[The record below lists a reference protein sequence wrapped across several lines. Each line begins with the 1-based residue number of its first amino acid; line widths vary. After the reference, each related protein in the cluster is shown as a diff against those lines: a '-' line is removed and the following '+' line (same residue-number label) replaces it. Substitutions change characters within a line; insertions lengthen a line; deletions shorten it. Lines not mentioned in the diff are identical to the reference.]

1 MQLQYFDI
9 VNANTHFHWDMTTSS
24 NILKAKSNSFSGL
37 PQLSDSSSVDS
48 GVVIIKAFMNACKE
62 LGVSRD
68 DASKIVGVDNSTL
81 NRNKNKGFDPHSK
94 TGELCLQ
101 FVRVYRSLFAIAGG
115 DKGFMRHWLHTYNN
129 ALSSSPL
136 ESMYS
141 VRGLIQVNEYLD
153 AMRGKV

>member
-81 NRNKNKGFDPHSK
+81 NRNK

>member
-1 MQLQYFDI
+1 MLKLKPAS
-9 VNANTHFHWDMTTSS
+9 VN
-24 NILKAKSNSFSGL
+24 NSTEL
-37 PQLSDSSSVDS
+37 HSVKP
-48 GVVIIKAFMNACKE
+48 GVVVIKAFMNACKE

-68 DASKIVGVDNSTL
+68 DASKIVGVDSSTL
-81 NRNKNKGFDPHSK
+81 SRNKSKGFDPHSK

-115 DKGFMRHWLHTYNN
+115 DKGFMRHWLRTQNS
-129 ALSSSPL
+129 ALASSPL
-136 ESMYS
+136 ELAFS